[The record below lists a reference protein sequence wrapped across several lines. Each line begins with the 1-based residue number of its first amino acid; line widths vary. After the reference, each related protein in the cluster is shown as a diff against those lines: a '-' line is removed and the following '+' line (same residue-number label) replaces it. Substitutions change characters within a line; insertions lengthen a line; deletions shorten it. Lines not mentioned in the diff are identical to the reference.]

1 MTKQN
6 TTNLCSS
13 QHAAMSP
20 ICSYT
25 TRERTKDCAAT
36 SPICSYTRRERTKG
50 CAATQLAVQLNG
62 LRKDPITDSPVNQR
76 HTSVTSEVGA

>member
-36 SPICSYTRRERTKG
+36 
-50 CAATQLAVQLNG
+50 QLIVQLNG